1 MGQPLYGRVD
11 PAGYPTT
18 ADAWS
23 GSAGLLRRMAFANAL
38 AAGQIPGLKVDAGA
52 VAAHG
57 VRRALTDLTGYEPA
71 AETVTAIENPSG
83 EAVAPTIV
91 TAAIIA
97 SPDFQK
103 R

>member
-1 MGQPLYGRVD
+1 
-11 PAGYPTT
+11 
-18 ADAWS
+18 
-23 GSAGLLRRMAFANAL
+23 MAFANAL
-38 AAGQIPGLKVDAGA
+38 AAGQIPGLKVDAGT

-57 VRRALTDLTGYEPA
+57 VRRALADLTGYEPA

-83 EAVAPTIV
+83 EAVAPAIV